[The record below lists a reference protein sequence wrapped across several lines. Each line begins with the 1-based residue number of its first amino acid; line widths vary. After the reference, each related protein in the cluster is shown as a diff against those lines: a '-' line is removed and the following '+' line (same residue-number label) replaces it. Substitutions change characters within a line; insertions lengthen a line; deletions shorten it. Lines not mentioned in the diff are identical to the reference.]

1 MLKHSFPD
9 QEFVFLV
16 TMPSY
21 TASFPALI
29 DHRSTI
35 LANTNTRTPLHPLF
49 CVTFHKL
56 KKLSTVL
63 YEPMPIQ
70 KLGKGEGSWEIARS
84 TRACIFYIWTSSFIL
99 NACVVLFDSIRF
111 AVETRF
117 VRRNAREKTQPNHRP
132 GIESSMF
139 RCPVLLNKAPP
150 RDANVQDFPF
160 LRPST
165 TTSLVRISLAF
176 IEGTCRGE
184 H

>member
-111 AVETRF
+111 DSRLKRGLCGETRAKKP
-117 VRRNAREKTQPNHRP
+117 NPTTDRESNHRC
-132 GIESSMF
+132 F
-139 RCPVLLNKAPP
+139 VAR
-150 RDANVQDFPF
+150 FY
-160 LRPST
+160 
-165 TTSLVRISLAF
+165 
-176 IEGTCRGE
+176 
-184 H
+184 